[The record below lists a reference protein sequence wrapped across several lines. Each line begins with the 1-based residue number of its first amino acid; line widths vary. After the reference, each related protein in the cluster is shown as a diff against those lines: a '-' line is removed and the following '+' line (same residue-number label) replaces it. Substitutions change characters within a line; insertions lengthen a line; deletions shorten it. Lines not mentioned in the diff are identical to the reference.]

1 MSEEMN
7 NNEQVQTNEETL
19 NQVKE
24 SVVENLEESSVK
36 ELDACAKTIIAKIK
50 KLLMMRKRNFRI
62 FLKICVM

>member
-36 ELDACAKTIIAKIK
+36 ELDALREDNKIK

>member
-36 ELDACAKTIIAKIK
+36 ELDV
-50 KLLMMRKRNFRI
+50 FR
-62 FLKICVM
+62 

>member
-24 SVVENLEESSVK
+24 SVVENLEEIQKRSKKTSIILVK
-36 ELDACAKTIIAKIK
+36 K
-50 KLLMMRKRNFRI
+50 F
-62 FLKICVM
+62 